1 MAEARSYFRIVS
13 SNGSVSNFLELDE
26 RSVPNR
32 LRLTGRSTN
41 DECQVWYWAR
51 WSPMGFN
58 LEEDVL
64 RNKKSGGFLSGSG
77 YSGGSMLVRD
87 RRIAPKDE
95 DRWQFQGGELK
106 RKDRRYLALDAATCN
121 LKPRNGT
128 RSQRWVLHPCQG
140 VQNVQPIRVRDRPG
154 NPVEIPARNHEI
166 PRNPVSVPS
175 IRELSTNINQLQD
188 GQQALG
194 GQIETLQDQIQQILS
209 VVSHL
214 KARQTAPG
222 VATLNQSTDGPECI
236 ICFEGPQNCVLVSN
250 DQTDCGHASFCVPCG
265 RKLDRCPICR
275 AFIVRAVQIRR

>member
-1 MAEARSYFRIVS
+1 MADARHYFQIVS
-13 SNGSVSNFLELDE
+13 SNGQVLQLDD
-26 RSVPNR
+26 RRVPNR
-32 LRLTGRSTN
+32 IMMDPSTPN
-41 DECQVWYWAR
+41 DDSSIWYWDG
-51 WSPMGFN
+51 P
-58 LEEDVL
+58 EKDVL

-77 YSGGSMLVRD
+77 YGSGPILVMD

-106 RKDRRYLALDAATCN
+106 RKDRRFLALDAATCN

-140 VQNVQPIRVRDRPG
+140 YRPG

-175 IRELSTNINQLQD
+175 IRELSTNINQLQE
-188 GQQALG
+188 GQQALQEG
-194 GQIETLQDQIQQILS
+194 LQALQESQETLQDQIQQILS

-214 KARQTAPG
+214 KARQTTPG

-236 ICFEGPQNCVLVSN
+236 ICFEGPQNCVLVST
-250 DQTDCGHASFCVPCG
+250 DQVWPLTRFFNFSV
-265 RKLDRCPICR
+265 
-275 AFIVRAVQIRR
+275 

>member
-1 MAEARSYFRIVS
+1 MAEARSYFWIVS
-13 SNGSVSNFLELDE
+13 SDGKALKLDD
-26 RSVPNR
+26 RRTPNHIT
-32 LRLTGRSTN
+32 LDQGILIADSTI
-41 DECQVWYWAR
+41 WYWDG
-51 WSPMGFN
+51 P
-58 LEEDVL
+58 EEDVL

-77 YSGGSMLVRD
+77 PILVRD